1 MRDQDNPETIDGPDP
16 RGRPFA
22 KGNSGRKPGSQNR
35 ATRIAAALLDSEAEE
50 LVRTAI
56 DLAKS
61 GDVAMLKFLLG
72 RLLPKEAAVRIDFA
86 PTDGDLDPVDAIGTI
101 LDAAGNGLILPA
113 QAASLASTV
122 TAYTRTIDAAELTA
136 RFEAIEK
143 RLEGLDTP

>member
-1 MRDQDNPETIDGPDP
+1 MRNHDNLETIDGPAP

-35 ATRIAAALLDSEAEE
+35 ATRIAATLLDSEAEE

-56 DLAKS
+56 NLAKS
-61 GDVAMLKFLLG
+61 GDVAMLKFLVG
-72 RLLPKEAAVRIDFA
+72 RLLPKEAAVRIDFPPA
-86 PTDGDLDPVDAIGTI
+86 DGDLDPVDAIGTI

-122 TAYTRTIDAAELTA
+122 TAYTHIIDLTEV
-136 RFEAIEK
+136 RRRLEVLEK
-143 RLEGLDTP
+143 RLGGLETP

>member
-1 MRDQDNPETIDGPDP
+1 MRNHDNLETIDGPAP
-16 RGRPFA
+16 RGRPFP

-56 DLAKS
+56 NLAKS
-61 GDVAMLKFLLG
+61 GDVAMLKFLVG
-72 RLLPKEAAVRIDFA
+72 RLLPKEAAVRIDFPPA
-86 PTDGDLDPVDAIGTI
+86 DGDLDPVDAIGTI

-122 TAYTRTIDAAELTA
+122 TAYTHIIDLTEV
-136 RFEAIEK
+136 RRRLEVLEK
-143 RLEGLDTP
+143 RLGGLETP

>member
-1 MRDQDNPETIDGPDP
+1 MRNHDNPEAIDGLAP

-61 GDVAMLKFLLG
+61 GDVAMLKLLVG
-72 RLLPKEAAVRIDFA
+72 RLLPKEAAVRIDFP
-86 PTDGDLDPVDAIGTI
+86 PTDRDLDPIDAIGTI

-122 TAYTRTIDAAELTA
+122 RAYTHIIDLTEV
-136 RFEAIEK
+136 RGRLEAIEK
-143 RLEGLDTP
+143 RLGGFETP

>member
-1 MRDQDNPETIDGPDP
+1 MRNHDNLETIDGPAP

-56 DLAKS
+56 NLAKS
-61 GDVAMLKFLLG
+61 GDVAMLKFLVG
-72 RLLPKEAAVRIDFA
+72 RLLPKEAAVRIDF
-86 PTDGDLDPVDAIGTI
+86 PTADGDLDPVDAIGTI

-122 TAYTRTIDAAELTA
+122 TAYTHIIDLTEV
-136 RFEAIEK
+136 RRRLEVLEK
-143 RLEGLDTP
+143 RLGGLETP